1 MSWQPDNRKIVH
13 QNRVDNSALGIV
25 SYTDGTKLNRKI
37 CQRDPENKIF
47 QHKIIISYGFGLC
60 SQQHLSVYQDFALH
74 SGVDY
79 VAVMIVW

>member
-1 MSWQPDNRKIVH
+1 MDKF
-13 QNRVDNSALGIV
+13 AKGI
-25 SYTDGTKLNRKI
+25 
-37 CQRDPENKIF
+37 PEYKIF
-47 QHKIIISYGFGLC
+47 QHEIMISYDFGLC